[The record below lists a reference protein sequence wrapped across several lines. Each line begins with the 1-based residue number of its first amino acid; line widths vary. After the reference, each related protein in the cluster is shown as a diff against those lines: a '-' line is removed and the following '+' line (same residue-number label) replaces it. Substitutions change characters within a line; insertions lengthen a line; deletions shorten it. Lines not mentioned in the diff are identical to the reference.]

1 MKDEHCWNGDHEHVN
16 AISRLTGNARFIPQ
30 MADLGRKTA
39 PAGAD
44 TRGWRY

>member
-1 MKDEHCWNGDHEHVN
+1 MSLYTLMVS
-16 AISRLTGNARFIPQ
+16 SRLTYNARFIPQ
-30 MADLGRKTA
+30 MADHWQKTA